1 MEEPTVR
8 KPDLIHVVFDSNVLR
23 TDRSLNKIDMIYM
36 RSLAKLGLVKM
47 HFPWIVYKE
56 CTSHN
61 IADITSELD
70 TAENKLKSLSRKGLH
85 EDEDLVLNRIA
96 YQIRKTKPKLKD
108 SVEKVWNDYIRE
120 TDSILHPL
128 REDYT
133 AKIFEGYFS
142 ALPPFKKLKSREDIP
157 DAYIFESLKDLALKH
172 PIHFLSSDEN
182 LGATAATISN
192 ITVHKTFENFYNSN
206 EFECTK
212 LYYEHKGKNELLMMK
227 FIDLIP
233 TVRKV
238 IEEEVYLWK
247 PFEAFVDYPLSNDDH
262 ISVGSIDDVKVSI
275 NKDEVKLIDGEFYV
289 PLKITGEAS
298 IDFFMDRSLYYEID
312 DDVKLPSVSDWND
325 HVYLAEDTDNIIF
338 EHTIVI
344 PASILEDKDLDLA
357 IDELELNSDDIE
369 EFLFGRIIES
379 RKEAQKRRRR
389 TDL

>member
-1 MEEPTVR
+1 MEESTAR
-8 KPDLIHVVFDSNVLR
+8 KPDLIHVVFDSNFLR
-23 TDRSLNKIDMIYM
+23 TDRSLNKTDMIYM

-56 CTSHN
+56 CTLHN
-61 IADITSELD
+61 ITDITSELD

-85 EDEDLVLNRIA
+85 EDEELVLNKISC
-96 YQIRKTKPKLKD
+96 QILKTKPKVKD
-108 SVEKVWNDYIRE
+108 SVEKVWNEYIKE

-142 ALPPFKKLKSREDIP
+142 GLPPFKKLKSREDIP
-157 DAYIFESLKDLALKH
+157 DAYIFESLKDLALIH
-172 PIHFLSSDEN
+172 PIHFLSKDEN

-192 ITVHKTFENFYNSN
+192 ITVHKTFENFYNAN
-206 EFECTK
+206 DFEYTK
-212 LYYEHKGKNELLMMK
+212 LYYEHKGKNELLLMK

-233 TVRKV
+233 LVRKV
-238 IEEEVYLWK
+238 IENEVDLWE
-247 PFEAFVDYPLSNDDH
+247 PFEAFVDYPLSNDDR
-262 ISVGSIDDVKVSI
+262 ISIGSIDDIKVSI
-275 NKDEVKLIDGEFYV
+275 NKDKVKLIDGKFYV

-325 HVYLAEDTDNIIF
+325 HVYFAEDTDNIIF

-344 PASILEDKDLDLA
+344 PASILEEKDKDLLL
-357 IDELELNSDDIE
+357 DELKLNPNDIE
-369 EFLFGRIIES
+369 EFLFGRIMES
-379 RKEAQKRRRR
+379 RKETRKRRRHR
-389 TDL
+389 DL